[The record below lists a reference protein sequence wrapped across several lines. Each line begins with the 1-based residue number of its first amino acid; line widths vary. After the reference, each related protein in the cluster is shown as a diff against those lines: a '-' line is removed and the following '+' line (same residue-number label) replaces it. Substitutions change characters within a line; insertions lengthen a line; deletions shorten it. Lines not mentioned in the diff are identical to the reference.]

1 MINVKLI
8 YKVLGQL
15 LLLEAS
21 FMVMCLIMALYYQED
36 DTLSFA
42 ISIMLT
48 IIGGYTLVHI
58 GRDAENV
65 MNRRDAYLIV
75 TLTWLV
81 FSLFGTLPYMIGG
94 YINNPTDALFES
106 ISGFTTTGATILDD
120 VEKLPHG
127 ILFWRSLSQW
137 IGGLGIVFFTI
148 AILPGL
154 LAGNVRIFAAE
165 ATGPL
170 RVKMHPRL
178 STTAKWIWSTY
189 ILLTAL
195 CIGSFWLGGMSLF
208 DSINYSMSTT
218 ATGGF
223 SPHNDSVVYFHS
235 PMLEYTSILFQF
247 LSGVNFTV
255 LYLAIFKFKFKQLYS
270 NSELRFYL
278 ALVLI
283 ATTAIMYLLMT
294 KNGYDFEHAFR
305 SSLFQVI
312 SFMTT
317 TGLFSDDAGQWPHL
331 TWVILGI
338 LMFTGACAGSTS
350 GGFKC
355 ARGMM
360 VFKLIR
366 NEFKRILHPKA
377 VLPVKIN
384 GLSLPQSSI
393 MTMWAFFAV
402 FVLTCLCTAT
412 IMVGFGIDNTNAI
425 TISLSCV
432 SNVGPSLGTQ
442 IGPEMSWS
450 MLPAVVKWI
459 CSLLMLMG
467 RLEIFSVIVLFT
479 PTFWKDN

>member
-94 YINNPTDALFES
+94 YINNPTDAVFES

-154 LAGNVRIFAAE
+154 VGGNVRIFAAE

-195 CIGSFWLGGMSLF
+195 CFGSFWLGGMSLF

-218 ATGGF
+218 ATG
-223 SPHNDSVVYFHS
+223 DRKSVV
-235 PMLEYTSILFQF
+235 
-247 LSGVNFTV
+247 
-255 LYLAIFKFKFKQLYS
+255 
-270 NSELRFYL
+270 
-278 ALVLI
+278 
-283 ATTAIMYLLMT
+283 
-294 KNGYDFEHAFR
+294 
-305 SSLFQVI
+305 
-312 SFMTT
+312 
-317 TGLFSDDAGQWPHL
+317 
-331 TWVILGI
+331 
-338 LMFTGACAGSTS
+338 
-350 GGFKC
+350 
-355 ARGMM
+355 
-360 VFKLIR
+360 
-366 NEFKRILHPKA
+366 
-377 VLPVKIN
+377 
-384 GLSLPQSSI
+384 
-393 MTMWAFFAV
+393 
-402 FVLTCLCTAT
+402 
-412 IMVGFGIDNTNAI
+412 
-425 TISLSCV
+425 
-432 SNVGPSLGTQ
+432 
-442 IGPEMSWS
+442 
-450 MLPAVVKWI
+450 
-459 CSLLMLMG
+459 
-467 RLEIFSVIVLFT
+467 
-479 PTFWKDN
+479 